1 MAYEKLPGVYFTE
14 TIGSVTTTS
23 TTTPLFIIQT
33 STEIESIDEQYV
45 KFTNLT
51 AFKTVATDKGLTET
65 INFIEETLNEAGM
78 INNEFYVYSVKTDTA
93 ANFTKILVD
102 SSHMN
107 EIRDVFYFEETKS
120 ANANTINAKLG
131 ALKTGCNTC
140 YTNGVTRIAYVV
152 PYGTITDAVE
162 NKASGTTD
170 EAACIA
176 ALTTTINGI
185 NSGRIACI
193 LPDYPGAVAGRIL
206 AAQYNEEIGY
216 PVINTAISTPA
227 YNFTT
232 SDMISL
238 QNKGILFIRGE
249 MIKGSYVYR
258 VNLGVS
264 TAFSGNG
271 ADGLLLSRRVCDEVL
286 NQVKYACDDFVKTP
300 NDIEGGLVTLQVD
313 IDNVLGRFIDNG
325 EIVEADSELLVTE
338 GSDVYTFNVSGQIK
352 PIKSTIAI
360 NVNTNIA

>member
-1 MAYEKLPGVYFTE
+1 MTYEKLPGVYFTE
-14 TIGSVTTTS
+14 TVGSVTTTRTS
-23 TTTPLFIIQT
+23 TPLFIVQT
-33 STEIESIDEQYV
+33 STAIASIDEQYI

-51 AFKTVATDKGLTET
+51 AFKTVATDKGLVET
-65 INFIEETLNEAGM
+65 IKFIEETLNEAGM

-120 ANANTINAKLG
+120 GSGNTINAKLG

-140 YTNGVTRIAYVV
+140 YANGVTRIVYVV
-152 PYGTITDAVE
+152 PYGTVDDAIDNKE
-162 NKASGTTD
+162 NGTTD

-176 ALTTTINGI
+176 ALTTTVNGI

-193 LPDYPGAVAGRIL
+193 LPDYAGAIAGRVI
-206 AAQYNEEIGY
+206 AAAYNEEIGY
-216 PVINTAISTPA
+216 PILNTAISTPT

-264 TAFSGNG
+264 TAFSGSG

-286 NQVKYACDDFVKTP
+286 NQVKYACDDFVKTS

-313 IDNVLGRFIDNG
+313 IDNVISRFVDNG
-325 EIVEADSELLVTE
+325 EIVEEDSELLVTE
-338 GSDVYTFNVSGQIK
+338 GSDVYTFTVSGQIK

-360 NVNTNIA
+360 NVNTTIA